1 MNKKYVY
8 STLFLSMAATAML
21 PNVASANF
29 DNPFS
34 DTVEQPL
41 VFEEVKPA
49 VAKAPEKP
57 VQVSK
62 PAKIPK
68 ENITP
73 KANLTPKV
81 QLPQKPIVEQ
91 DLVFYGGDV
100 GKTQDSLGDAKAQLE
115 RIKLDAAKA
124 KREAAEKEKQAQVFE
139 QELNK
144 QAALKAEQ
152 ERKLKLEQER
162 KEREERERIRVEE
175 LNKARLEKERIEKEF
190 KEKQDREQEG
200 ARLRLQAEK
209 ENRERL
215 EAERIARLKAE
226 AEAKVRAELAK
237 KEQIEFEK
245 AARLKVEAEQRAAAE
260 AKAKLEAEQRAA
272 AQAKAKAKLEAE
284 QRAAE
289 AKAKLEAEQRA
300 AAEIKAKAKLEAEQ
314 RAGAKAMQEAEQRA
328 AAAKAKL
335 EAEQRAESNRMAIPL
350 PLPSASENF
359 ANIQTGNISIKPT
372 YASRATQSALQRATV
387 KLAINPSTMPL
398 RNRVL
403 GYTATKSQIES
414 LGERYKYDSARM
426 SIMPKQVG
434 EIKLLPVARL
444 TGDTIALFHTVA
456 DKKLVEEY
464 MSYNPL
470 HAQVFSNYVKR
481 IMTLNDGK
489 TEGLTVDKALMDEL
503 VYHFATTPI
512 HSTTLANAQDQYLY
526 ITSRLNDADQIKF
539 WNWVNIV
546 KTGDEV
552 KVPSWIGL
560 ADVMYSQ

>member
-41 VFEEVKPA
+41 VFEDVKLT
-49 VAKAPEKP
+49 VARAPEKP
-57 VQVSK
+57 IQVSK
-62 PAKIPK
+62 PVKIPK
-68 ENITP
+68 ENITS
-73 KANLTPKV
+73 KTNYTPKV

-91 DLVFYGGDV
+91 DFVSYGGDV
-100 GKTQDSLGDAKAQLE
+100 GKTDDSLGDAKAQLE

-152 ERKLKLEQER
+152 ERKLKLEQQR
-162 KEREERERIRVEE
+162 KEREDREKIRVEE
-175 LNKARLEKERIEKEF
+175 LKKAQIEKERIEKEF
-190 KEKQDREQEG
+190 KEKQEREQEE
-200 ARLRLQAEK
+200 ARLKQQAEK

-215 EAERIARLKAE
+215 EAQRIARLKAE
-226 AEAKVRAELAK
+226 AEAKVRVELAE

-245 AARLKVEAEQRAAAE
+245 AARLKIQAEQRAAAE

-272 AQAKAKAKLEAE
+272 AEAEAKAKLEAE

-300 AAEIKAKAKLEAEQ
+300 AADVKAKAKL
-314 RAGAKAMQEAEQRA
+314 EAEQRA

-350 PLPSASENF
+350 PLPPTSENL

-387 KLAINPSTMPL
+387 KLATNPSTMPL

-414 LGERYKYDSARM
+414 FGERYKYDSARM

-552 KVPSWIGL
+552 KVPSWVGL